1 MSFDIIPLRP
11 FEKQLKR
18 LVKKFP
24 SLKEEIAV
32 LADQLSEKPELG
44 TGIGHACYKIRLAI
58 VAKGGG
64 KSGGGRVIT
73 HIRVSGKRVY
83 LLSIFDKSEKDT
95 LTDKE
100 LKALL
105 ALIPPKAQ

>member
-1 MSFDIIPLRP
+1 VSFDVVPLRP

-24 SLKEEIAV
+24 SLKEEIAA
-32 LADQLSEKPELG
+32 LADQLAETPELG
-44 TGIGHACYKIRLAI
+44 TGIGQACYKVRLAI
-58 VAKGGG
+58 AAKGGG

-73 HIRVSGKRVY
+73 HVRIARKRVY

-105 ALIPPKAQ
+105 ALIPPEAN